1 MEINA
6 ATLPDTPSELKE
18 IVIGLQGQ
26 MSDLREAHNKE
37 TDILLEQIR
46 HLRAQLFGR
55 KSEKIQGGPQTLP
68 LFDMPEPAQE
78 DEPDEKV
85 HVPAHDRRKRGRKPL
100 PEELPR
106 VEVVHDIDDADKT
119 CACGCQLTRIGEEV
133 SEQLDIIPAKM
144 QVIRHIRPKYACKNC
159 EGVEDD
165 GPTVKIAPVPP
176 RIIPRSIATPGLLAH
191 ILTAK
196 FVDHTPFYRQEKQ
209 FLRLGV
215 GISRTS
221 MCSWAMQVASS
232 SQPLLN
238 LFIDEILSS
247 FVIQA
252 DETTLQVLQ
261 EPGRD
266 PTTKSYMWI
275 FRRGDPERPVLI
287 YQYHPTRGGDVAKAF
302 LRDFEGYVQ
311 TDGYS
316 GYDFLD
322 HEEKIR
328 HIGCMA
334 HARRKFMDVVK
345 AQGKNKKNGSAQKAL
360 NYIRKLYRI
369 EKEAREKGLSPDERY
384 QVRQKES
391 KPILN
396 QFKNWLDRA
405 ALRTPPKGL
414 LGKAIA
420 YTLNQW
426 DRLVGYIEDGR
437 LSIDNNG
444 AENTIRPFVVGR
456 KNWLF
461 AGTPEGA
468 EASAL
473 LYSLIET
480 ARANNLEPY
489 AYLRFIFE
497 KLPTAAS
504 LQDYEA
510 LLPWNLTPEQLE
522 IPRAAKCC

>member
-1 MEINA
+1 
-6 ATLPDTPSELKE
+6 
-18 IVIGLQGQ
+18 
-26 MSDLREAHNKE
+26 
-37 TDILLEQIR
+37 
-46 HLRAQLFGR
+46 
-55 KSEKIQGGPQTLP
+55 
-68 LFDMPEPAQE
+68 MPEPALE
-78 DEPDEKV
+78 DEPEEEI
-85 HVPAHDRRKRGRKPL
+85 HVPAHNRRKRGRKPL

-106 VEVVHDIDDADKT
+106 VEVLHDIDDSDKT

-209 FLRLGV
+209 FQRLGV
-215 GISRTS
+215 EISRTS
-221 MCSWAMQVASS
+221 MCGWAMQTATVC
-232 SQPLLN
+232 QPLLN
-238 LFIDEILSS
+238 LFIDEVLSS

-275 FRRGDPERPVLI
+275 FRRGDPEKPVLI

-311 TDGYS
+311 TDGYV

-322 HEEKIR
+322 HEEKVR

-334 HARRKFMDVVK
+334 HARRKFMDVIK
-345 AQGKNKKNGSAQKAL
+345 AQGKDKKNGSAQKAL
-360 NYIRKLYRI
+360 NFIRKLYRI
-369 EKEAREKGLSPDERY
+369 EKEAREEGLSPDELY

-391 KPILN
+391 KPILD
-396 QFKNWLDRA
+396 QFKNWLDGA
-405 ALRTPPKGL
+405 VLRTPPKGL

-426 DRLVGYIEDGR
+426 NRLVGYIEDGR
-437 LSIDNNG
+437 LSIDNNM
-444 AENTIRPFVVGR
+444 AENAVRPFVVGR

-480 ARANNLEPY
+480 ARANKLEPY

-497 KLPTAAS
+497 KLPTAEA

-510 LLPWNLTPEQLE
+510 MLPWNLNPSQLE
-522 IPRAAKCC
+522 IPRALKCA